1 MTECDRIIR
10 DGILPESFFKEE
22 IICGFTVTEERK
34 KLFAVL
40 LDILLKIDS
49 VCKKHNIRYFI
60 HGGTLI
66 GALRHGGIIPWDDD
80 VDIAMFREDYEK
92 FLSLSDKFSYPYF
105 LQTPYTDKGFFW
117 SNPAVRNCNTTAV
130 SPFFAYQP
138 MNHGAFVDI
147 FVIDNIIDGAQGKE
161 NFERINQLS
170 IDNSTYM
177 RMSNPSLDER
187 NQKRVEEYRQMMK
200 DPFEVYEEVHSLAQK
215 FNNVP
220 SKFVTTYT
228 STCYGFERELYYK
241 EDFDDTVL
249 VEFMGYKLPMPKG
262 YERILKTT
270 YGDYLRL
277 PPEEERGI
285 HHNILFDMDTPYREF
300 ISRKFPRKNSR

>member
-1 MTECDRIIR
+1 MTECERIIR

-22 IICGFTVTEERK
+22 IICGFKVAGERK

-49 VCKKHNIRYFI
+49 VCKKHNIKYFL
-60 HGGTLI
+60 HAGTLM

-80 VDIAMFREDYEK
+80 IDIVMFREDYEK
-92 FLSLSDKFSYPYF
+92 FISLNDEFKYPYF

-117 SNPAVRNCNTTAV
+117 SNPAVRNSNTTAV
-130 SPFFAYQP
+130 SPCFAYQP
-138 MNHGAFVDI
+138 MNQGAFVDI

-161 NFERINQLS
+161 NFEKINQLS

-177 RMSNPSLDER
+177 RMSNPDLDER
-187 NQKRVEEYRQMMK
+187 NRKRVEEYKLRIRG
-200 DPFEVYEEVHSLAQK
+200 PFEVYEEVHSLAQR
-215 FNNVP
+215 FNNIP
-220 SKFVTTYT
+220 SKYVTTYT

-241 EDFDDTVL
+241 EDFNDAEL
-249 VEFMGYKLPMPKG
+249 IEFMGYKLPIPTG

-270 YGDYLRL
+270 YNDYLKL
-277 PPEEERGI
+277 PPMEERGI
-285 HHNILFDMDTPYREF
+285 HHDILFDMDKPYTEF
-300 ISRKFPRKNSR
+300 ISQNF